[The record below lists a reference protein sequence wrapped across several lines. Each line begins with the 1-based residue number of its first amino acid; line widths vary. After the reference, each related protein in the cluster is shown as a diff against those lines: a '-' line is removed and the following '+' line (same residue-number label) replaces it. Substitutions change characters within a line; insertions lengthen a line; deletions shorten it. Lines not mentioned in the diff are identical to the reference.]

1 MEQDDAALLAACRAG
16 DSEAWETLV
25 RRYQRLIYSIL
36 VRAGLSH
43 DDAAEVFQ
51 RVWAILF
58 EQLDTFSE
66 PERLRSWLVTTAR
79 SERRRWKQLARG
91 LLPPAGDGQ
100 GLAAFALSEQEL
112 LPNELLGRM
121 ERQHLVRQAMSTLD
135 HRCRLLL
142 STFFLHQDPPSDAEV
157 ADALGIDTDSIGPTR
172 AQCMEKLLNRVATR
186 WSR

>member
-16 DSEAWETLV
+16 DASAWETLV

-36 VRAGLSH
+36 LRAGLSH

-66 PERLRSWLVTTAR
+66 PERLRSWLATTAR
-79 SERRRWKQLARG
+79 SESWRWKQLARG
-91 LLPPAGDGQ
+91 LLPPTRDGQ
-100 GLAAFALSEQEL
+100 GPAAFALSEQEL
-112 LPNELLGRM
+112 LPDELLGRM
-121 ERQHLVRQAMSTLD
+121 ERQHLVRQAISTLD

-142 STFFLHQDPPSDAEV
+142 SMLFLHQDPPSAAEV
-157 ADALGIDTDSIGPTR
+157 AGALRLQEEIIGSAR
-172 AQCMEKLLNRVATR
+172 ARCIAKLLMRVDE
-186 WSR
+186 